1 MIEIN
6 IGAEEQEQ
14 RLDRFLK
21 KFLPKASLG
30 HVYKIIRTKVRV
42 NGKKAKPEQYLKKG
56 DVLALYLPE
65 DALEAFLKPEK
76 ESAHSTALRQFT
88 VVYEDGAAVFFF
100 NDEGCII
107 WQDENENAGEGL
119 QFNATNG

>member
-30 HVYKIIRTKVRV
+30 HVYKIIR
-42 NGKKAKPEQYLKKG
+42 
-56 DVLALYLPE
+56 
-65 DALEAFLKPEK
+65 
-76 ESAHSTALRQFT
+76 SST
-88 VVYEDGAAVFFF
+88 
-100 NDEGCII
+100 
-107 WQDENENAGEGL
+107 
-119 QFNATNG
+119 